1 MKNTKLINHVNSS
14 KKVEFGDMS
23 LHTLANLYLDC
34 FDDYKIRKFSSDQ
47 SANILK
53 NNIFIYIQSRQ
64 DETRFFELV
73 ETNNKIR

>member
-1 MKNTKLINHVNSS
+1 MKNPKLINHVNSS

-34 FDDYKIRKFSSDQ
+34 FDDYNTRKIYSDQ
-47 SANILK
+47 SNILK